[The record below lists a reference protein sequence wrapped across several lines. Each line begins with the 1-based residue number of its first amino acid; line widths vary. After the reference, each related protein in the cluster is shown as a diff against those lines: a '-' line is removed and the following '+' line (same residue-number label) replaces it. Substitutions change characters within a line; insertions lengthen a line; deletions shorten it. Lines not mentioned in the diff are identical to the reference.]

1 MKTTGLS
8 TTPKAPRRLG
18 VVITAGPTQEPIDD
32 VRFIGNRSSGRLGIA
47 LALEACARGH
57 NVTLLL
63 GPIPALEPDEF
74 GRSLT
79 GIRTHG
85 KVVRFRTTDDLE
97 RALEEYGASADVIV
111 MSAAV
116 ADYRPKKGVATGK
129 IRRGDA
135 GLSLELEPTPDL
147 LAGLGRKRKKG
158 QLLVGFAL
166 EPRDRL
172 LESARQ
178 KLERK
183 AIDLIVANPLETMES
198 DEIEARVLGK
208 QGEDFST
215 NGRMG
220 KSAFAPWL
228 LDIVER
234 TSASLSS

>member
-1 MKTTGLS
+1 ML
-8 TTPKAPRRLG
+8 
-18 VVITAGPTQEPIDD
+18 ITAGPTQEPIDD

-63 GPIPALEPDEF
+63 GPVPAMEPDEF

-85 KVVRFRTTDDLE
+85 KVVRFRTAKDLE
-97 RALEEYGASADVIV
+97 GALAAHAPNAEVII

-116 ADYRPKKGVATGK
+116 ADYRPKTGPAQGK
-129 IRRGDA
+129 IRRTGA
-135 GLSLELEPTPDL
+135 SLTIELESTPDL
-147 LAGLGRKRKKG
+147 LAGLGRNRRDG

-166 EPRDRL
+166 GPQERL
-172 LESARQ
+172 LASARE

-198 DEIEARVLGK
+198 AEIEARVLGRR
-208 QGEDFST
+208 GEDFAT
-215 NGRMG
+215 TGRIS
-220 KSAFAPWL
+220 KAEFAPWL
-228 LDIVER
+228 LEIIER
-234 TSASLSS
+234 SASNAS